1 MQNRRLQYR
10 LFSYGVINA
19 SKSLPIS
26 FVQNEELF
34 VFLRNTYHETTAVFY
49 SIRFTQPFLQELGFK
64 YMKLEDDGEIGTSKN
79 AQRFLNNMQCP
90 LLILFVYVE
99 VIHGIT
105 VS

>member
-1 MQNRRLQYR
+1 MLLNRFRFHLSR
-10 LFSYGVINA
+10 M
-19 SKSLPIS
+19 KSCLYF
-26 FVQNEELF
+26 FVYVSSN
-34 VFLRNTYHETTAVFY
+34 NSCFY

-90 LLILFVYVE
+90 LLILFIYVE